1 VNDEI
6 LTIQQVAVYLKVNER
21 TIYRLFMNSAIDKR
35 LLIAIHND
43 RANPLERLGGSVERV
58 TFHSEASGF
67 CVLRIKVRG
76 RRDLST
82 VIGSAASVKPG
93 EYVECHGSWINDRA
107 HGLQFKA
114 PQLKVVQP

>member
-67 CVLRIKVRG
+67 
-76 RRDLST
+76 
-82 VIGSAASVKPG
+82 
-93 EYVECHGSWINDRA
+93 
-107 HGLQFKA
+107 
-114 PQLKVVQP
+114 